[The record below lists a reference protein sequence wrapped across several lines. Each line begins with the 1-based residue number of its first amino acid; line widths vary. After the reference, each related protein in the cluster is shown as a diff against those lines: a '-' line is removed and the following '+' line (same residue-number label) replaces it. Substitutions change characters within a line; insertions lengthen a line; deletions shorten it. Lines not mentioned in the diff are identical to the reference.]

1 MVRQEGNSGNDH
13 AMAIKV
19 ITFDFYGTLV
29 QWHEAVEAGFAEI
42 LRRHKRF
49 DAPKQIAAMAQ
60 DFSTEGRRL
69 RDTPPWRSYR
79 AILRDSIAYA
89 MERVAM
95 KPEPADIDGMIAR
108 LSNIPAHPEVPA
120 ALAELKKRYRLAAIS
135 NTDDDLIAGS
145 VPNIGVP
152 LDAVITAQQAQ
163 AYKPDPRLFRHAH
176 KVLGVEPYEVMHVAM
191 SQALDM
197 SVCKALGIRAV
208 WVDRGREKAVASY
221 RPYAEVKSLSEV
233 MRLL

>member
-1 MVRQEGNSGNDH
+1 
-13 AMAIKV
+13 MAIKV

-42 LRRHKRF
+42 LRRYKRF
-49 DAPKQIAAMAQ
+49 DARRQIASMVH
-60 DFSTEGRRL
+60 DFHTEGRRL
-69 RDTPPWRSYR
+69 RDTPPWRPYR
-79 AILRDSIAYA
+79 GILRDSVAFA
-89 MERVAM
+89 MEKAGLQASVL
-95 KPEPADIDGMIAR
+95 DLDGMVAR
-108 LSNIPAHPEVPA
+108 LSNIQAHSEVPA
-120 ALAELKKRYRLAAIS
+120 ALAGLKRHYRLAAIS

-163 AYKPDPRLFRHAH
+163 AYKPDPRLFQHAH
-176 KVLGVEPYEVMHVAM
+176 KVLGVATYEVMHVAM

-208 WVDRGREKAVASY
+208 WVNRGREKAVASY
-221 RPYAEVKSLSEV
+221 RPYAEVKSLTEV
-233 MRLL
+233 ARLL